1 MSGST
6 TELTTGEHM
15 RRILLMLVLL
25 GCTAAA
31 PLAAQRHAAP
41 PDSAAGATMGQ
52 AGGMMNHA
60 MMARMDS
67 LGARLDS
74 LTRVMNRV
82 TGPSKVNAMAEVLTT
97 LVGHHLEM
105 QRHMHER
112 MMGGGSGGH
121 SGSGGMNCSKDGQGK
136 GAEPAHN
143 H

>member
-1 MSGST
+1 
-6 TELTTGEHM
+6 M
-15 RRILLMLVLL
+15 RRTLVLL
-25 GCTAAA
+25 ALCGCVAAP
-31 PLAAQRHAAP
+31 PLAAQQHTAP
-41 PDSAAGATMGQ
+41 RDSAVGGSMGQ
-52 AGGMMNHA
+52 GGGMMNHA

-74 LTRVMNRV
+74 LTRVMSQA
-82 TGPSKVNAMAEVLTT
+82 TGTRKVDAIAEVLTT

-105 QRHMHER
+105 QRHMHEG

-121 SGSGGMNCSKDGQGK
+121 EEGMGGMDCPKGGQGK

>member
-1 MSGST
+1 MN
-6 TELTTGEHM
+6 ELTMGELM
-15 RRILLMLVLL
+15 RRILVMLALF

-31 PLAAQRHAAP
+31 PLTAQRHSAP
-41 PDSAAGATMGQ
+41 PDPAAGASMGQ
-52 AGGMMNHA
+52 GGGMMDHA

-82 TGPSKVNAMAEVLTT
+82 TGPSKMNAMAEVLTA
-97 LVGHHLEM
+97 LVDHHLEM
-105 QRHMHER
+105 RRHMHAG
-112 MMGGGSGGH
+112 MMDRGSGEHGA
-121 SGSGGMNCSKDGQGK
+121 GGMDCPKDGQAR

>member
-1 MSGST
+1 
-6 TELTTGEHM
+6 M
-15 RRILLMLVLL
+15 RRMLVMLVLV
-25 GCTAAA
+25 GCAATA
-31 PLAAQRHAAP
+31 PLAAQRHTAP
-41 PDSAAGATMGQ
+41 RDSAAGASMGQ
-52 AGGMMNHA
+52 GGGMMDHA

-82 TGPSKVNAMAEVLTT
+82 TGSSRVNVMADVLTA

-112 MMGGGSGGH
+112 MMGGDAGGH
-121 SGSGGMNCSKDGQGK
+121 GEGAGGMNCPKDGQAK